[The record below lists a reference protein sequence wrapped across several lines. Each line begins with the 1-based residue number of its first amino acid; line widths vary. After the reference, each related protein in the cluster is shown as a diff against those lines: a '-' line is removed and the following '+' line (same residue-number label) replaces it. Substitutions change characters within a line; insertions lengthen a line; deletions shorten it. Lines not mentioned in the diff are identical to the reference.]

1 MTHVLIVDD
10 EQEIRDVLRVALE
23 DAGYTVS
30 EVSNGL
36 EGLAALRTAS
46 GSCVV
51 LLDQIM
57 PKLDGLGLLRALQS
71 ELEVARR
78 HAYLLL
84 TARPRLSLPVLG
96 APSSIFLS
104 QLRKPFDLDEL
115 LERIDQAAQF
125 LNQPRMEA

>member
-10 EQEIRDVLRVALE
+10 EQEIRDVLREALE

-125 LNQPRMEA
+125 LNRPRMEA